1 MYSNEDDLPAEV
13 FIAGPAVSPDLLLAE
28 TLRMESFLTEGKKV
42 MIVKIPKK
50 GK

>member
-1 MYSNEDDLPAEV
+1 MYSNEDGLPAEV

-28 TLRMESFLTEGKKV
+28 TLRMNSFLREGKV